1 MTKSEF
7 KRRAESLHKQS
18 IKVKEGMNNLLYDLE
33 EMGVDLFAS
42 SDAENADDI
51 TTAIQCYITYS
62 EYNLDSIW
70 EEIKAN
76 EKMDRRVRA

>member
-7 KRRAESLHKQS
+7 KRRAESLHRQS
-18 IKVKEGMNNLLYDLE
+18 MKVQEGINKVLYDLE
-33 EMGVDLFAS
+33 EMGIDLFAP

-51 TTAIQCYITYS
+51 ITAIQCYITYS

-70 EEIKAN
+70 KEIKAN
-76 EKMDRRVRA
+76 GKTIEKY

>member
-7 KRRAESLHKQS
+7 KGRVESLHNQS
-18 IKVKEGMNNLLYDLE
+18 IRLQEGINKLLYDLE
-33 EMGVDLFAS
+33 DMGVDLFAP

-76 EKMDRRVRA
+76 EKLV

>member
-7 KRRAESLHKQS
+7 KRRAESLQKQS
-18 IKVKEGMNNLLYDLE
+18 IRLQEGINNLLYDIE
-33 EMGVDLFAS
+33 DMGVDLFAP

-51 TTAIQCYITYS
+51 TTAIQCYISYS
-62 EYNLDSIW
+62 EYNLDFIW

-76 EKMDRRVRA
+76 EKLV

>member
-7 KRRAESLHKQS
+7 KRRAESLHRQS
-18 IKVKEGMNNLLYDLE
+18 IKVQEGMNKLLYDLE
-33 EMGVDLFAS
+33 DMGVDLFAP

-70 EEIKAN
+70 KEIKAN
-76 EKMDRRVRA
+76 ERLEDKK

>member
-7 KRRAESLHKQS
+7 KRRAESLHRQS
-18 IKVKEGMNNLLYDLE
+18 IKVQEGINKLLYDLE
-33 EMGVDLFAS
+33 DMGVDLFTP

-70 EEIKAN
+70 KEIKTLKKRL
-76 EKMDRRVRA
+76 EDKK